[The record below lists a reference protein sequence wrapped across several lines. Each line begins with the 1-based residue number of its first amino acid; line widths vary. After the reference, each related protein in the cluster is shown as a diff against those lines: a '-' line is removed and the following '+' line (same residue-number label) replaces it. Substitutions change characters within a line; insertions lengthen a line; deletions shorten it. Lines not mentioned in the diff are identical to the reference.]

1 MAGDPIAVGGG
12 VTVDFSSM
20 IDESVVLEEELEN
33 SFEITVWFA
42 VSRLISPGFEEFVVE
57 LVVALLLSEK
67 NHR

>member
-1 MAGDPIAVGGG
+1 
-12 VTVDFSSM
+12 M

-67 NHR
+67 NHK